1 MRPLVKASESLSVI
15 GVDTNIIIR
24 LLTRD
29 DEEQFL
35 KAEEIFA
42 AQQVFIADTV
52 LLEIEWVLRF
62 AYTFKPDA
70 IREGI
75 TKLLGLENVHVNNP
89 ENLCRVLQRYEKG
102 LDFADAMHLVA
113 SLRYDT
119 FLTFDKTFS
128 HRAKGLTS
136 CQVREP

>member
-1 MRPLVKASESLSVI
+1 MI

-52 LLEIEWVLRF
+52 LLETEWVLRF
-62 AYTFKPDA
+62 AYKFKPDA
-70 IREGI
+70 IREGL
-75 TKLLGLENVHVNNP
+75 TKLLGLANVHVNNP
-89 ENLCRVLQRYEKG
+89 ENLYRIIQLYKRG

-119 FLTFDKTFS
+119 FLTFDKTFIR
-128 HRAKGLTS
+128 RAIGLTS

>member
-1 MRPLVKASESLSVI
+1 MI

-35 KAEEIFA
+35 KAKKVFA
-42 AQQVFIADTV
+42 VEQIFIADTV

-89 ENLCRVLQRYEKG
+89 ANLYRVLQLYKTG